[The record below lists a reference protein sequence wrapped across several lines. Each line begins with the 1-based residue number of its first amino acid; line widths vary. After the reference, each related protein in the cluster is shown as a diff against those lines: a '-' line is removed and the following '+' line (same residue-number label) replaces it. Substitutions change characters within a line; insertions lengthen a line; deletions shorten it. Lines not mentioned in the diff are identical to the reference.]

1 MRQFAGSDA
10 TLSGNCRGCDAAW
23 QRDGD
28 LQPVTPIFR
37 SNILPLKIP
46 ISSCEMGYFDIYF
59 ICKNTG

>member
-10 TLSGNCRGCDAAW
+10 AW
-23 QRDGD
+23 QPDGD
-28 LQPVTPIFR
+28 LQPVTLICR